1 MLGWSTQLGNKL
13 FGPDPKLE
21 FRKPG
26 QGLDLLAGPTIP
38 IDAPYWNHFLTVFDS
53 PSDLPHLLPSQALLN
68 ALHRN
73 PLNVLTLVH
82 LASSTL
88 FRLLATP
95 DFPHAPEHARE
106 ALNAVRVLTRVVPLL
121 LAPRG
126 VDAEGFAAVDA
137 VEDELFWRRER
148 VPVAREIG
156 EEQIG
161 AAQTG
166 AGAAAGT
173 EDGQF
178 VLEDDDEEDRA
189 AAADP
194 LSSSTPTA
202 SSSAAPRAQ
211 EPAYDELPPLAVR
224 LLGALV
230 DLLFVPSFTIAESL
244 AAPQEVGHEGRNVVT
259 YAIWEPGIAS
269 STPSPPLPISHLTAR
284 VEILRLLTLLISLP
298 SLLTP
303 PHLFPTLPNRWRDAL
318 VSGLA
323 AGHGDRNVVLCL
335 LCSTLNVALN
345 AGVAAS
351 AAGADGE
358 TLRARAAR
366 LAADTARRSG
376 ASPSTA
382 VLGGDQASARQALV
396 GASLHLLGAVL
407 LEHAPPADS
416 PSNSPTDADP
426 ASSSS
431 SSSTKSPNLFAFY
444 LSRLHRPADLSFLV
458 SGTLGLVESALAAPP
473 AGGLFAGAAAA
484 VAGSAGLTAGGQN
497 NGGGD
502 ARRDPAWATEALV
515 LLTRAWALN
524 KKLVAHVARDVGSV
538 PRLVGALEA
547 CALEWREDDAALGLV
562 RAASFALQSVSA
574 EVGGAALTRGHE
586 GREELARVLSAPMG
600 VELVG
605 ARLAGVVRR
614 LVAAQGVEL
623 QAEGGRERKGE
634 DKDVSCAEFIS
645 ISLHAVLLP
654 SPHVPAHAPSR
665 TALSTLYP
673 SRLLLLSNLSP
684 FVRDLG
690 HDAATRLVRVWLAFS
705 APSWVMMEEG
715 NPRLMFYLL
724 ETFNNI
730 VNLHL
735 DSNPHLLYALTI
747 TLKRLELLSNFTL
760 AQGIAEARRLRAARR
775 DRQAGR
781 ALSSISEGSAASST
795 PSSSSTV
802 PPLASVA
809 AGTADGDGD
818 VDGASEVVRG
828 KRPERALSISS
839 VADLSLTGSPSLG
852 AGAGSSRASLALY
865 EDEAAGERPFV
876 GKNGFVPSEDW
887 VASWRDGLP
896 LDTLLV
902 LLSELR
908 PLLAEHDPSFP
919 STSAPPSSATI
930 AHLRT
935 LLVSPL
941 LTALLPPSSTRAEPK
956 MRPWVGSPAATT
968 WLASLL
974 YGRLYLAILAYVR
987 DTLPVQL
994 FAVASAPSAASGGR
1008 ARAGLVAGLSD
1019 GLGAEME
1026 RVGRSAA
1033 QVGGRV
1039 GGAVRGV
1046 LGRFGGGGTAS
1057 GR

>member
-26 QGLDLLAGPTIP
+26 QGLDLLAGPTIS
-38 IDAPYWNHFLTVFDS
+38 IDAPYWNQYLTIFDS
-53 PSDLPHLLPSQALLN
+53 PADLPHLLPSQALLH

-82 LASSTL
+82 FASSTL

-95 DFPHAPEHARE
+95 DFPHGHDHARE

-156 EEQIG
+156 EEPVG
-161 AAQTG
+161 AAQAG
-166 AGAAAGT
+166 AGAGAGGGN

-178 VLEDDDEEDRA
+178 VLEDDDDDDGA
-189 AAADP
+189 AAGDP
-194 LSSSTPTA
+194 LSSSTPAA

-230 DLLFVPSFTIAESL
+230 DLLFVPGFTVAESL
-244 AAPQEVGHEGRNVVT
+244 AAPQPTGHEGRSVVT

-269 STPSPPLPISHLTAR
+269 STPSPPLPTSYLTAR

-345 AGVAAS
+345 AGAAAS
-351 AAGADGE
+351 SAGTDGE
-358 TLRARAAR
+358 SLRARAAR
-366 LAADTARRSG
+366 LAADTARRTG

-382 VLGGDQASARQALV
+382 VLGGDQASAKQALV

-407 LEHAPPADS
+407 LEHAPSADS
-416 PSNSPTDADP
+416 PSPAAADP
-426 ASSSS
+426 GPSS
-431 SSSTKSPNLFAFY
+431 SPNLFAFY
-444 LSRLHRPADLSFLV
+444 LSRLHRPADLSFFV

-473 AGGLFAGAAAA
+473 VGGLFAGAAAA
-484 VAGSAGLTAGGQN
+484 VAGSAGLGTSGGT
-497 NGGGD
+497 GGGSSGSSGD

-515 LLTRAWALN
+515 LLSRAWALN
-524 KKLVAHVARDVGSV
+524 KKLVAHVARDVGGV
-538 PRLVGALEA
+538 PPLVSALEA
-547 CALEWREDDAALGLV
+547 CTLEWRDDDAALGLV

-574 EVGGAALTRGHE
+574 EVGAAVLARGNE

-600 VELVG
+600 VGLVG
-605 ARLAGVVRR
+605 ARLASVVRR

-623 QAEGGRERKGE
+623 QGEGGREGKGE
-634 DKDVSCAEFIS
+634 DRDVSCAEFIT

-715 NPRLMFYLL
+715 NPRLMF
-724 ETFNNI
+724 
-730 VNLHL
+730 
-735 DSNPHLLYALTI
+735 
-747 TLKRLELLSNFTL
+747 
-760 AQGIAEARRLRAARR
+760 
-775 DRQAGR
+775 
-781 ALSSISEGSAASST
+781 
-795 PSSSSTV
+795 
-802 PPLASVA
+802 
-809 AGTADGDGD
+809 
-818 VDGASEVVRG
+818 
-828 KRPERALSISS
+828 
-839 VADLSLTGSPSLG
+839 
-852 AGAGSSRASLALY
+852 
-865 EDEAAGERPFV
+865 
-876 GKNGFVPSEDW
+876 
-887 VASWRDGLP
+887 
-896 LDTLLV
+896 
-902 LLSELR
+902 
-908 PLLAEHDPSFP
+908 
-919 STSAPPSSATI
+919 
-930 AHLRT
+930 
-935 LLVSPL
+935 
-941 LTALLPPSSTRAEPK
+941 
-956 MRPWVGSPAATT
+956 
-968 WLASLL
+968 
-974 YGRLYLAILAYVR
+974 
-987 DTLPVQL
+987 
-994 FAVASAPSAASGGR
+994 
-1008 ARAGLVAGLSD
+1008 
-1019 GLGAEME
+1019 
-1026 RVGRSAA
+1026 
-1033 QVGGRV
+1033 
-1039 GGAVRGV
+1039 
-1046 LGRFGGGGTAS
+1046 
-1057 GR
+1057 